1 MRAVVT
7 IGLLFSAVPAAAQE
21 KAITFSD
28 LEANRGRL
36 AGDVVRVEG
45 VTVFGFSEVGGGL
58 VRDRTGGAK
67 LAAEGITPRMIYHLE
82 RNCSRASMTPAKP
95 ECQGTLKFKVTLRED
110 FRGGLTIR
118 EAEFVP
124 NRQ

>member
-1 MRAVVT
+1 MRAILI
-7 IGLLFSAVPAAAQE
+7 IGVMALAVPASAQE

-28 LEANRGRL
+28 LETDRGQL
-36 AGDVVRVEG
+36 SGDWVRVEG
-45 VTVFGFSEVGGGL
+45 VTVFGFSEIGGGL

-67 LAAEGITPRMIYHLE
+67 LASEGITPRMIYHLE
-82 RNCSRASMTPAKP
+82 RNCSRASTSPAKP
-95 ECQGTLKFKVTLRED
+95 ECQGTLKFRVTLREE

-124 NRQ
+124 NKQ